1 MSGSSIDKNGYLLL
15 AENHTGDQALHSAQ
29 ASPGENRQEIPNSGK
44 IAPEPSETPPP
55 AIAPPARE
63 TSLMATP
70 AAPNQV
76 WLITSKPSDEN
87 AGLTLKPITEFLGAM
102 AEILWP
108 LIFIVIVS
116 RLWKKIHEVI
126 GILIIR
132 LQNPNTNIKIGPLE
146 LTVKNLQSE
155 IKSLQEDTQALASVS
170 TATSTPTTPAKPIS
184 EALRALSSEYKAV
197 NATDW
202 SERVRKKDELAGKMA
217 NLVIREGIS
226 REALAQDPDE
236 GIKMALATVIHVNPQ
251 PGDDALITVAAPNVQ
266 LLNVRYRFMMAIAR
280 LAQLKLISAD
290 RLDSFKALCRHYRVN
305 ADESLN
311 DRIDRTEAQI
321 DALLTQP

>member
-1 MSGSSIDKNGYLLL
+1 LL
-15 AENHTGDQALHSAQ
+15 AENHAGDQVPHSAQ
-29 ASPGENRQEIPNSGK
+29 ASPGENRQEIANSGK
-44 IAPEPSETPPP
+44 IAPEPSATPPP

-63 TSLMATP
+63 SSLMATP

-87 AGLTLKPITEFLGAM
+87 AGFTFKPITEFLGAM

-116 RLWKKIHEVI
+116 RLWKKIYEVI
-126 GILIIR
+126 EILIIR
-132 LQNPNTNIKIGPLE
+132 LQNPNTDIKIGPLE
-146 LTVKNLQSE
+146 LKHLQSE

-184 EALRALSSEYKAV
+184 EALRALASEYKAV

-226 REALAQDPDE
+226 REALAQDSDE

-251 PGDDALITVAAPNVQ
+251 LGDDALIAVAAPGVQ
-266 LLNVRYRFMMAIAR
+266 RLNVRYRFMMAIAR

-290 RLDSFKALCRHYRVN
+290 RLDSFKALCHRYRAN